1 MAGTYL
7 REGLLTAF
15 ELALVGLLPVVNPLV
30 LLEGGV
36 LDKSLIAILA
46 IRTSI
51 LLNMGDS

>member
-1 MAGTYL
+1 VAGTYL

-46 IRTSI
+46 ISTSI